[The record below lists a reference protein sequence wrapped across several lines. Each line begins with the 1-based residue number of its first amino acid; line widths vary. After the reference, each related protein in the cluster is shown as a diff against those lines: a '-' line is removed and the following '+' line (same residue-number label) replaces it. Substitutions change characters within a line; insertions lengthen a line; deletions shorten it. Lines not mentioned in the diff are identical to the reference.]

1 MVKKPESRLSSEFD
15 ICVTVYLDLTKVKFE
30 GQGHNVQ
37 NKNIPFGCEGELRRT
52 YFGWLSRYLG

>member
-30 GQGHNVQ
+30 GQ
-37 NKNIPFGCEGELRRT
+37 NKNVPFGCEGELRRT